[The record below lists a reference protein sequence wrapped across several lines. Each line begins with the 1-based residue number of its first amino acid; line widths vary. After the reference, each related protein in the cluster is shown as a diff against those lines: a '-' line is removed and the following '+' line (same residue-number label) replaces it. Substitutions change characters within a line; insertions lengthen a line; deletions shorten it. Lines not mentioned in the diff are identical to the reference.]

1 VRFRRLRSTPTVEL
15 HCNRG
20 VSRAMQRLSLF
31 CVRVK
36 ERTLT
41 PGLDMTS
48 NVCLV
53 KGMLKRLPL
62 DTGIR
67 KYPFSMLKL

>member
-1 VRFRRLRSTPTVEL
+1 
-15 HCNRG
+15 
-20 VSRAMQRLSLF
+20 MQRLNLF
-31 CVRVK
+31 RVRVK

-48 NVCLV
+48 NTCLV
-53 KGMLKRLPL
+53 KGMLKHLSL

-67 KYPFSMLKL
+67 KYPFSILKP